1 MTKREKVRQ
10 IYLNM
15 PYLVNDD
22 MGTLIYIMKRHGMDL
37 TEDQEQAFRRMGNPE
52 HWTRQ
57 FRILREK
64 DDVISKMVG
73 REAVKERTNKFLK
86 YIVSKED

>member
-52 HWTRQ
+52 P
-57 FRILREK
+57 L
-64 DDVISKMVG
+64 VG
-73 REAVKERTNKFLK
+73 RKQRQRLVVLQRHLNLLGSPRNVGAPK
-86 YIVSKED
+86 YV